1 MTPKGETEAEL
12 REWWPVRFTLIVL
25 MASAG
30 VIALVWLGVW
40 FPDQADHPG
49 YWTAA
54 ALIVPVALLL
64 VAASVWMV
72 RKRQPA
78 PPEVTH
84 YPVRPTKG
92 IAFVAA
98 AWSALCLARGWTDL
112 HATVGPREG
121 AWSPLLDLLMGGLF
135 LFGTIRLARV
145 YVRREDWPIGARP
158 PGRQWLLW
166 LSPSYILAINIRS
179 LESLAIAAGLTTLF
193 AAALMIYF
201 HAHRTPDGEPFRR
214 SDSEMAR

>member
-54 ALIVPVALLL
+54 ALIVPIALLL
-64 VAASVWMV
+64 VGASVWMV
-72 RKRQPA
+72 RKLQPT
-78 PPEVTH
+78 PPEIGQF
-84 YPVRPTKG
+84 PVQPTKR
-92 IAFVAA
+92 AAYVAA
-98 AWSALCLARGWTDL
+98 VWSAVCMAQGWTGL
-112 HATVGPREG
+112 HTPPGSGEESWMPFFNVAF
-121 AWSPLLDLLMGGLF
+121 AALF
-135 LFGTIRLARV
+135 LFVTMRVARRF
-145 YVRREDWPIGARP
+145 VRREEWPIGARP
-158 PGRQWLLW
+158 PQHQWLLW
-166 LSPSYILAINIRS
+166 GGPLYIAAVQIRS
-179 LESLAIAAGLTTLF
+179 LEALAITVGLTTLF
-193 AAALMIYF
+193 AAGLMIYF
-201 HAHRTPDGEPFRR
+201 HAHRTPDGEPFPR